1 MSEQDQG
8 LRIATALTEAA
19 KFINAPATL
28 EETLDAITEATLK
41 TVPGFDHAG
50 ISIVHRNGSIETRSG
65 SDPLVWELDELQ
77 YELREGPCYD
87 AMMGAGVVVVENAQ
101 HDQRWPRYMSK
112 AAQRGLRAQLA
123 VGLFTEQDSVGGLNL
138 YSTDAET
145 VSADAVHIAELF
157 ASQAAI
163 ALGRSR
169 YATQLNQALVTRKVI
184 GQAIGILMG
193 KYELTEERAFQFL
206 IRTSSTS
213 NIKLRDVA
221 AELVRTT
228 NDHGGRGAES
238 RYDDGVCISS
248 PTQAHQ
254 WMLNDMIDHI
264 GADAI
269 SECVHCGIPQY
280 EPGSR
285 RGRRSPRGDH

>member
-1 MSEQDQG
+1 LSEQG
-8 LRIATALTEAA
+8 HELRIASALTEAA
-19 KFINAPATL
+19 KFINVPATL

-50 ISIVHRNGSIETRSG
+50 ISIIHRDGSIETSSG
-65 SDPLVWELDELQ
+65 SDQLVWELDELQ

-87 AMMGAGVVVVENAQ
+87 ALMGAGVVVVEDAQ
-101 HDQRWPRYMSK
+101 HDERWPRYMAK
-112 AAQRGLRAQLA
+112 AVQRGLRAQLA
-123 VGLFTEQDSVGGLNL
+123 VGLFREQDSVGGLNL
-138 YSTDAET
+138 YSTKAQA
-145 VSADAVHIAELF
+145 VSADVVHVAELF

-193 KYELTEERAFQFL
+193 RYELTEERAFQFL

-228 NDHGGRGAES
+228 NDHGARGPES

-254 WMLNDMIDHI
+254 WVLNDVIDHI

-269 SECVHCGIPQY
+269 SECAHCGMPQY
-280 EPGSR
+280 EPGSS
-285 RGRRSPRGDH
+285 RGRRSPRSEP

>member
-1 MSEQDQG
+1 MSELDQG

-112 AAQRGLRAQLA
+112 AAQR
-123 VGLFTEQDSVGGLNL
+123 
-138 YSTDAET
+138 
-145 VSADAVHIAELF
+145 
-157 ASQAAI
+157 
-163 ALGRSR
+163 
-169 YATQLNQALVTRKVI
+169 
-184 GQAIGILMG
+184 
-193 KYELTEERAFQFL
+193 
-206 IRTSSTS
+206 
-213 NIKLRDVA
+213 
-221 AELVRTT
+221 
-228 NDHGGRGAES
+228 
-238 RYDDGVCISS
+238 
-248 PTQAHQ
+248 
-254 WMLNDMIDHI
+254 
-264 GADAI
+264 
-269 SECVHCGIPQY
+269 
-280 EPGSR
+280 
-285 RGRRSPRGDH
+285 